1 MQLFEAIKRRQSIR
15 EFNKEKV
22 SDDNLK
28 LIIQAAYHAPIG
40 RAAYSRYE
48 LVVIKD
54 ETIIEELAKKIM
66 QAGILLKH
74 PFFHAPLV
82 IFVTG
87 KANRER
93 LDGCDT
99 GCLIQNMMLAATE
112 LGLGSCFL
120 YTISEII
127 NGHPKL
133 LKALNLPEGNSVMS
147 AVVFGHPEQKDPPNK
162 DRPGIKTTIV

>member
-1 MQLFEAIKRRQSIR
+1 MQLFDAIKRRQSIR
-15 EFNKEKV
+15 EFDKEKV
-22 SDDNLK
+22 SDENLK
-28 LIIQAAYHAPIG
+28 LILEAAYHAPIG

-48 LVVIKD
+48 LLVIKD
-54 ETIIEELAKKIM
+54 EAIIEDLAKKIM
-66 QAGILLKH
+66 RIGILLKH

-133 LKALNLPEGNSVMS
+133 LNALGLPEGNTVMS
-147 AVVFGHPEQKDPPNK
+147 AVVIGHPLQKDLPNK
-162 DRPGIKTTIV
+162 DRPGIKTTIM